1 MRSAISL
8 SALWSLLLASCAPSG
23 QGAGEAAAPATDPLT
38 TTEQAPMSTNPTEG
52 VFAKITTTKGAITIR
67 LEHEKAPVTVANF
80 VGLAEGSVK
89 NTARGQGQPYYD
101 GLTFHRV
108 IADFMIQGGDPTG
121 TGSGG
126 PGYAFQDEIN
136 PGLKHD
142 RAGTLSMAN
151 AGPATNGSQYFI
163 THKETP
169 WLDGRHAVFGYVT
182 AGQEVVNAIAQ
193 GDRIESIRIE
203 RVGDKAKAFDATQVL
218 AANAGMFKAR

>member
-1 MRSAISL
+1 
-8 SALWSLLLASCAPSG
+8 
-23 QGAGEAAAPATDPLT
+23 
-38 TTEQAPMSTNPTEG
+38 MSTNPTEG
-52 VFAKITTTKGAITIR
+52 VFAKITTTKGTITIR
-67 LEHEKAPVTVANF
+67 LEQEKAPVTVANF

-126 PGYAFQDEIN
+126 PGYAFQDEIH
-136 PGLKHD
+136 PSLKHD

-151 AGPATNGSQYFI
+151 AGPATNGSQFFI
-163 THKETP
+163 THKDTP

-182 AGQEVVNAIAQ
+182 AGQDVVNAIVQ
-193 GDRIESIRIE
+193 GDVMEKVTIE
-203 RVGDKAKAFDATQVL
+203 RVGDAAKAWDPMKVL
-218 AANAGMFKAR
+218 ADNTDKFRKR